1 MSLFWCCSNWFESSW
16 YGSID
21 YGVYLREG
29 RSDLT
34 LDLGT
39 YQEYIVSP
47 ARYTSRIPDGVDDF
61 SAGSI
66 MCSGSTM
73 SRAASGPFQ
82 FNRDTIR

>member
-1 MSLFWCCSNWFESSW
+1 M
-16 YGSID
+16 
-21 YGVYLREG
+21 YLREG
-29 RSDLT
+29 SRDLT

-61 SAGSI
+61 SAGPI